1 MSNGYWLLSLRA
13 FDEFGGNIAR
23 LVALCVL
30 LQEIREKK
38 HLQDGEHDEQFD
50 QYDRPQRLAQAHRA
64 ETIVIEV
71 ENPI

>member
-30 LQEIREKK
+30 LQKIREKK
-38 HLQDGEHDEQFD
+38 YFQDGEHDEQFD
-50 QYDRPQRLAQAHRA
+50 EDDGPQRLAQAHRA